1 MPLNPLYQ
9 AGISPNKA
17 GHGEEP
23 MSEKKKIFKPLPIS
37 GFPEWLP
44 EVRAVELQW
53 FDHIRRVFESYGFCN
68 IETPS
73 VELLDALKAKGGDGE
88 ADVDKEMFIIR
99 HLSREVEESSKEPRL
114 ALHFDQTVPLARYTA
129 QHFNELVFPFKRYQM
144 QRVWRGERPQAGRFR
159 EFYQCDIDVIN
170 VASLPLHFDAE
181 MPAIIWEILSSLPG
195 MEKEKENIQI
205 RVSNRKILIGFLE
218 SLGITNAEDI
228 AKVTRIIDK
237 APKLDEAHIHKLF
250 QDAFSYKKPDDP
262 VSYFPEGFPRKEITT
277 FIDITKSTSGNLG
290 IKDLKRILADLVYKS
305 ERGSQNATKIFD
317 DGFEELAFVLDQ
329 LSHLPPG
336 AVVADLS
343 IVRGLDYYTGTV
355 YETVFLDD
363 PGYGSI
369 CSGGRYDDLAGNYI
383 NKHLPGVGISIG
395 FSRLF
400 DRLRQQGKL
409 PAGRLSPAD
418 IMVVMPSE
426 ERRALTMETAQKL
439 RAQGHKVET
448 FHNPVKL
455 ARQLA
460 YAEKKGIPYVWF
472 PPFEDGKDHEVKNM
486 QAGTQAKADPGN
498 WKKDE

>member
-1 MPLNPLYQ
+1 
-9 AGISPNKA
+9 
-17 GHGEEP
+17 
-23 MSEKKKIFKPLPIS
+23 MSEKKKIFKPQPVS

-53 FDHIRRVFESYGFCN
+53 FDHIRRIFESYGFCN

-88 ADVDKEMFIIR
+88 ADVDKEIYVLER
-99 HLSREVEESSKEPRL
+99 YHKEDGDKEARL

-129 QHFNELVFPFKRYQM
+129 QHFNDLVFPFKRYQM

-170 VASLPLHFDAE
+170 VDSLPQHFDAE
-181 MPAIIWEILSSLPG
+181 MPAIIWETLSSLPG
-195 MEKEKENIQI
+195 MEKERIQI
-205 RVSNRKILIGFLE
+205 RVSNRKILTGYLNAVGIYATDLLHIIFRNLDKIEKIGLE
-218 SLGITNAEDI
+218 SATEN
-228 AKVTRIIDK
+228 IIKYCSDNNINFGDK
-237 APKLDEAHIHKLF
+237 SLNEPIGLF
-250 QDAFSYKKPDDP
+250 SIFAAQRYQKTEEINQFLSLLNNKYPALQNNSLFI
-262 VSYFPEGFPRKEITT
+262 EGVQELS
-277 FIDITKSTSGNLG
+277 FI
-290 IKDLKRILADLVYKS
+290 
-305 ERGSQNATKIFD
+305 
-317 DGFEELAFVLDQ
+317 LDQ
-329 LSHLPPG
+329 LSHLPSG

-409 PAGRLSPAD
+409 PVGRLSPAD
-418 IMVVMPSE
+418 ILVIMPSE
-426 ERRALTMETAQKL
+426 ERRALTMDTAQKL
-439 RAQGHKVET
+439 RKQGHKVET

-472 PPFEDGKDHEVKNM
+472 PPFEDGKPHEVKNM
-486 QAGTQAKADPGN
+486 QTKAQTAANPDD
-498 WKKDE
+498 WKKD